1 MDLSLTSLL
10 LPFTLTLL
18 GFMSRRLFDVSLD
31 LKRIRSSLIMLRY
44 LKGAK
49 REKAISDLL
58 DDK

>member
-1 MDLSLTSLL
+1 MDLSLATLL

-18 GFMSRRLFDVSLD
+18 GFMARRLFDTSLD
-31 LKRIRSSLIMLRY
+31 LKRIQSSLIMLRY

>member
-1 MDLSLTSLL
+1 MDLNSSTLL

-18 GFMSRRLFDVSLD
+18 GFTLRRLFDTLLD